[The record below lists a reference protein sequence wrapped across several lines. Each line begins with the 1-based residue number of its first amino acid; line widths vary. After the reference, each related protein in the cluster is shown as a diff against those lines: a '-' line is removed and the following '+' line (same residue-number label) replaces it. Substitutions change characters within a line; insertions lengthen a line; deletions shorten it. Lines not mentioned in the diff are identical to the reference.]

1 MDGILQFLLI
11 VGIIVIGVVKQFKKE
26 AKKNA
31 ENRPAMPVPEN
42 DIDESALP
50 IPEAWG
56 NTYGGFIPEGP
67 APKIPSVPTEKEEYQ
82 FSASKHIF
90 GGDSTNTSPKHT
102 TTHPKQKISPPLST
116 PQKPETDSEY
126 SIHSAEEARKAI
138 IWSEILQ
145 RKYLISGEW
154 RIESGELKKLFQ

>member
-67 APKIPSVPTEKEEYQ
+67 DPQIPSVSTTKEEYQ

-102 TTHPKQKISPPLST
+102 LLATFVTSSL
-116 PQKPETDSEY
+116 QKP
-126 SIHSAEEARKAI
+126 R
-138 IWSEILQ
+138 
-145 RKYLISGEW
+145 
-154 RIESGELKKLFQ
+154 

>member
-67 APKIPSVPTEKEEYQ
+67 APKIPSVPTEKKNINSLLQNIFWRRFYKYISQAYHNSSETEN
-82 FSASKHIF
+82 FSSSVHSA
-90 GGDSTNTSPKHT
+90 
-102 TTHPKQKISPPLST
+102 
-116 PQKPETDSEY
+116 KPETDSEY

-145 RKYLISGEW
+145 RKY
-154 RIESGELKKLFQ
+154 

>member
-11 VGIIVIGVVKQFKKE
+11 AGIIVIGIVKQFKKE

-31 ENRPAMPVPEN
+31 ENSPTMPMSED
-42 DIDESALP
+42 DIDEDTLP
-50 IPEAWG
+50 IPEIWG
-56 NTYGGFIPEGP
+56 KTYGGFIPEGP
-67 APKIPSVPTEKEEYQ
+67 APQTSPVPTAKEEYQ

-90 GGDSTNTSPKHT
+90 GGDTVNASPKHAT
-102 TTHPKQKISPPLST
+102 TPPKQKISPPPST

-126 SIHSAEEARKAI
+126 SIHSIEEARKAI

-145 RKYLISGEW
+145 RKY
-154 RIESGELKKLFQ
+154 

>member
-11 VGIIVIGVVKQFKKE
+11 AGIIVIGIVKQFKKE

-31 ENRPAMPVPEN
+31 DNSPAMPIPEE
-42 DIDESALP
+42 DMDDTAMP
-50 IPEAWG
+50 IPQGWG
-56 NTYGGFIPEGP
+56 KTYGGYIPEGP
-67 APKIPSVPTEKEEYQ
+67 EQEPEPAPIAKKEYQ

-90 GGDSTNTSPKHT
+90 GRDSEDVHPQHAATP
-102 TTHPKQKISPPLST
+102 PKQKISPPPPASQN
-116 PQKPETDSEY
+116 PATDSEY

-145 RKYLISGEW
+145 RKY
-154 RIESGELKKLFQ
+154 

>member
-42 DIDESALP
+42 EIDEGALP

-67 APKIPSVPTEKEEYQ
+67 APPNTLRFDNKRRISILCFKTYFWRRFYKYISQAYHNSSETEDFSSSV
-82 FSASKHIF
+82 
-90 GGDSTNTSPKHT
+90 
-102 TTHPKQKISPPLST
+102 
-116 PQKPETDSEY
+116 
-126 SIHSAEEARKAI
+126 HSAKT
-138 IWSEILQ
+138 
-145 RKYLISGEW
+145 
-154 RIESGELKKLFQ
+154 

>member
-50 IPEAWG
+50 IPEAWEIG
-56 NTYGGFIPEGP
+56 R
-67 APKIPSVPTEKEEYQ
+67 
-82 FSASKHIF
+82 ASCR
-90 GGDSTNTSPKHT
+90 
-102 TTHPKQKISPPLST
+102 
-116 PQKPETDSEY
+116 E
-126 SIHSAEEARKAI
+126 RV
-138 IWSEILQ
+138 
-145 RKYLISGEW
+145 
-154 RIESGELKKLFQ
+154 

>member
-11 VGIIVIGVVKQFKKE
+11 AGIIVIGIVKQFKKE

-31 ENRPAMPVPEN
+31 DNKPAMPLPEEE
-42 DIDESALP
+42 IDEDAMP
-50 IPEAWG
+50 IPQGWG
-56 NTYGGFIPEGP
+56 KTYGGYIPEGP
-67 APKIPSVPTEKEEYQ
+67 EAEAAPAPTTKKEYQ

-90 GGDSTNTSPKHT
+90 GGDSANVSPKDAT
-102 TTHPKQKISPPLST
+102 VSPKQKISPPPSA
-116 PQKPETDSEY
+116 PQTSDTDSDY

-145 RKYLISGEW
+145 RKY
-154 RIESGELKKLFQ
+154 

>member
-11 VGIIVIGVVKQFKKE
+11 AGIIVIGVVKQFKKE

-42 DIDESALP
+42 DIDEGALP

-67 APKIPSVPTEKEEYQ
+67 APHPPSAPTAKEEYQ

-102 TTHPKQKISPPLST
+102 TTPPKQKISPPPST
-116 PQKPETDSEY
+116 PQNLKPIPNTPFIRQKKRGKPSFG
-126 SIHSAEEARKAI
+126 
-138 IWSEILQ
+138 
-145 RKYLISGEW
+145 RKYYNGS
-154 RIESGELKKLFQ
+154 IE

>member
-11 VGIIVIGVVKQFKKE
+11 AGIIVIGVVKQFKKE

-42 DIDESALP
+42 DIDEGALP

-67 APKIPSVPTEKEEYQ
+67 APQIPSVPTAKEEYQ

-90 GGDSTNTSPKHT
+90 GGDSKNTA
-102 TTHPKQKISPPLST
+102 
-116 PQKPETDSEY
+116 Y
-126 SIHSAEEARKAI
+126 R
-138 IWSEILQ
+138 
-145 RKYLISGEW
+145 
-154 RIESGELKKLFQ
+154 

>member
-11 VGIIVIGVVKQFKKE
+11 AGIIVIGIAKQFKKE

-31 ENRPAMPVPEN
+31 DNSPAMPMP
-42 DIDESALP
+42 DTDFDDDALP
-50 IPEAWG
+50 IPKGWG
-56 NTYGGFIPEGP
+56 ETYGGYIPEGP
-67 APKIPSVPTEKEEYQ
+67 QPEPKPVATAKEEYQ

-145 RKYLISGEW
+145 RKY
-154 RIESGELKKLFQ
+154 

>member
-1 MDGILQFLLI
+1 MSMDGILQFLLI

-67 APKIPSVPTEKEEYQ
+67 APKIPSVPTEKEEQIERIKRGYGRPVRT
-82 FSASKHIF
+82 HF
-90 GGDSTNTSPKHT
+90 GDQQNVKTRRGT
-102 TTHPKQKISPPLST
+102 
-116 PQKPETDSEY
+116 
-126 SIHSAEEARKAI
+126 AI
-138 IWSEILQ
+138 L
-145 RKYLISGEW
+145 G
-154 RIESGELKKLFQ
+154 

>member
-42 DIDESALP
+42 DIDEGALP

-67 APKIPSVPTEKEEYQ
+67 APQIPSVSTTKEEYQ

-90 GGDSTNTSPKHT
+90 GGDSTNTSPKPVT
-102 TTHPKQKISPPLST
+102 APPKQKTSPPSVQ
-116 PQKPETDSEY
+116 QKPETDSEY
-126 SIHSAEEARKAI
+126 AIHSAEEARKAI

-145 RKYLISGEW
+145 RKY
-154 RIESGELKKLFQ
+154 

>member
-82 FSASKHIF
+82 FSASNIF
-90 GGDSTNTSPKHT
+90 
-102 TTHPKQKISPPLST
+102 L
-116 PQKPETDSEY
+116 E
-126 SIHSAEEARKAI
+126 
-138 IWSEILQ
+138 EILQ
-145 RKYLISGEW
+145 IHLPSIPQLIRNRKFLLLCPLRKNLKPIPNTPFIRQKKRGKPSSGRKYYNGS
-154 RIESGELKKLFQ
+154 IE

>member
-42 DIDESALP
+42 DIDEGALP

-67 APKIPSVPTEKEEYQ
+67 APQIPSVSTTKEEYQ

-90 GGDSTNTSPKHT
+90 GGDSTNTSPIPNT
-102 TTHPKQKISPPLST
+102 PFIRQKKRG
-116 PQKPETDSEY
+116 KPS
-126 SIHSAEEARKAI
+126 SG
-138 IWSEILQ
+138 
-145 RKYLISGEW
+145 RKYYNGS
-154 RIESGELKKLFQ
+154 IE

>member
-102 TTHPKQKISPPLST
+102 TTHPKQNISPPLST
-116 PQKPETDSEY
+116 PHKP
-126 SIHSAEEARKAI
+126 
-138 IWSEILQ
+138 
-145 RKYLISGEW
+145 
-154 RIESGELKKLFQ
+154 

>member
-116 PQKPETDSEY
+116 PQNLKPIPNTPFIRQKKRGKPS
-126 SIHSAEEARKAI
+126 SG
-138 IWSEILQ
+138 
-145 RKYLISGEW
+145 RKYYNGS
-154 RIESGELKKLFQ
+154 IE

>member
-31 ENRPAMPVPEN
+31 ENRPRRPVPEKL
-42 DIDESALP
+42 DPTKAGLP

-102 TTHPKQKISPPLST
+102 YNS
-116 PQKPETDSEY
+116 SE
-126 SIHSAEEARKAI
+126 K
-138 IWSEILQ
+138 
-145 RKYLISGEW
+145 G
-154 RIESGELKKLFQ
+154 

>member
-11 VGIIVIGVVKQFKKE
+11 AGIIVIGVVKQFKKE

-42 DIDESALP
+42 DIDEDTLP

-56 NTYGGFIPEGP
+56 KTYGGFIPEGP
-67 APKIPSVPTEKEEYQ
+67 TPQTPSAPTAKEEYQ

-90 GGDSTNTSPKHT
+90 GGDPANTSPKPIT
-102 TTHPKQKISPPLST
+102 APPKQKISPPPSVQ
-116 PQKPETDSEY
+116 QKPETDSEY
-126 SIHSAEEARKAI
+126 AIHSAEEARKAI

-145 RKYLISGEW
+145 RKY
-154 RIESGELKKLFQ
+154 

>member
-42 DIDESALP
+42 DIDEGALP

-67 APKIPSVPTEKEEYQ
+67 APQIPSVSTTKEEYQ

-116 PQKPETDSEY
+116 PQNLKPIPNTPFIRQKKRGKPS
-126 SIHSAEEARKAI
+126 SG
-138 IWSEILQ
+138 
-145 RKYLISGEW
+145 RKYYNGS
-154 RIESGELKKLFQ
+154 IE